1 MQNLRDQLGL
11 GEQRKD
17 NPIYISDQ
25 KVIKEA
31 QEELEDARQNQREHS
46 ADDATAVADA
56 KRQIL
61 DAQTDLAKAE
71 NMVSLKKRLL
81 SHLENSEQGR
91 AEAAANSI
99 ETDNQARA
107 QQLDNTTRLQKLPGE
122 ISQATAKEAIEEH
135 TRQVIDLLNA
145 HGGKLN
151 ESLARLATEA
161 GKKQKETLDMV
172 ESIIAGQSTFASR
185 IAELEAQIKATQNNH
200 TSG

>member
-1 MQNLRDQLGL
+1 
-11 GEQRKD
+11 
-17 NPIYISDQ
+17 
-25 KVIKEA
+25 
-31 QEELEDARQNQREHS
+31 
-46 ADDATAVADA
+46 
-56 KRQIL
+56 
-61 DAQTDLAKAE
+61 
-71 NMVSLKKRLL
+71 MVSLKKRMF

-185 IAELEAQIKATQNNH
+185 IAELEATRSRRLKIITHQRLAMSFRPLRHLPK
-200 TSG
+200 SSSW